1 MVLGNTDA
9 CDVKAAATDN
19 EERCKHWW
27 IPHRSHGC
35 EYLLWNHLHGLYP
48 ALQSSTSA
56 SEYTAVM
63 VTRRN
68 TGNTRLSFHWYK
80 AFKLSIYPVNTL
92 AFV

>member
-9 CDVKAAATDN
+9 CDIKAAATDN

-56 SEYTAVM
+56 SDYTAVI
-63 VTRRN
+63 VTCRN
-68 TGNTRLSFHWYK
+68 TGIPDYHFIGTKH
-80 AFKLSIYPVNTL
+80 LSIYPVNTL